1 MALKSRLNSVDGP
14 GQAPVFPASHCR
26 CLADFYREE
35 FQKHHQCLELQREYY
50 SEVAISQAEDAL
62 TRILQQIEQLCQR
75 DDAVDLV
82 SQLLRQFDSVTR
94 LSAWTEP
101 KQLI

>member
-1 MALKSRLNSVDGP
+1 MALKSRLKSVDGP
-14 GQAPVFPASHCR
+14 APTTLFPASDCG
-26 CLADFYREE
+26 CLVDFYREE
-35 FQKHHQCLELQREYY
+35 FRKHHQCLELQREYY
-50 SEVAISQAEDAL
+50 SEIAISQAEDAL

-75 DDAVDLV
+75 DDAPLLV

-101 KQLI
+101 QQLN